1 MAKFELDNQ
10 MLKKLE
16 TLNKLCLIINTME
29 TQVKASYQINHDRI
43 IICVQENFE
52 YIVTF
57 PLYTYQ
63 RHFVQ
68 LTYADLDEAIQ
79 EMNEYVKYASK

>member
-1 MAKFELDNQ
+1 MAKYELDST

-16 TLNKLCLIINTME
+16 TLNKLCLILNTME
-29 TQVKASYQINHDRI
+29 AEIKASYQINHDRI

-52 YIVTF
+52 YLATF

-68 LTYADLDEAIQ
+68 LTYPDLDEAIR
-79 EMNEYVKYASK
+79 EMNDYVKYASK